1 MGEAVMFSIH
11 ESVDREV
18 RHRHMS
24 SLVGTALHTFPSR
37 VEAGY
42 RRGQPALGGHRLQ
55 RQMCCR
61 ADVRATCCRHQVP
74 DDVSV
79 VGYDD
84 VHTAA
89 LPFISLTTVGQDA
102 AATATS
108 AVEHVIGWLDS
119 RHRLGRGILGGTSTA
134 YSWLRD
140 HLRLAA
146 ASEVGGFD
154 GADHCAH

>member
-18 RHRHMS
+18 RRRHMS
-24 SLVGTALHTFPSR
+24 SLVGLLCTRFRPVSR
-37 VEAGY
+37 LAY
-42 RRGQPALGGHRLQ
+42 RGGQPALGGHRLQ

-61 ADVRATCCRHQVP
+61 ADVRATCGRHQVP
-74 DDVSV
+74 EDVSV
-79 VGYDD
+79 VRYDD

-89 LPFISLTTVGQDA
+89 LPFISLTTVGRDA